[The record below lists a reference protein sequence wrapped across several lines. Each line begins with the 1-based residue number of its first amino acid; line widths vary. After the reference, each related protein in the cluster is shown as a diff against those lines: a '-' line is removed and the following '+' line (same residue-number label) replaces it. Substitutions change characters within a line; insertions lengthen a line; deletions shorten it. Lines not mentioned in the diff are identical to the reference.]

1 VAKRKQKSYDRIFR
15 ENIEQLVVPLAHRL
29 LDLTIPA
36 LEEIPDDLH
45 QTIERKPDF
54 LKKVVFPEGVGNYI
68 LHFEFQTADDSE
80 MLERMLEYYAL
91 LWRKYQLPVRQYVF
105 YIGEG
110 ISQMRHGLYHELLQ
124 YQYSLISASE
134 VDYRL
139 FLSST
144 VPEEVLLTVLSDFKQ
159 VRSESV
165 LESVILKLTELVPRS
180 LRLKRYLKQL
190 EILSQLRNLQEVV
203 INVSD
208 KMALVYELK
217 KDIRYQQGI
226 EQGIEQGIIKMI
238 RKGTFSREV
247 IAETFD
253 VPIERVQAIAE
264 QLTNQP

>member
-15 ENIEQLVVPLAHRL
+15 ENIEPLVVPLAHRL

-54 LKKVVFPEGVGNYI
+54 LKKVVFPEGVGSYI
-68 LHFEFQTADDSE
+68 LHFEFQTTDDPE
-80 MLERMLEYYAL
+80 MLERMLEYYAM

-110 ISQMRHGLYHELLQ
+110 VSQMRHGLYQESLQ
-124 YQYSLISASE
+124 YQYRLISRLISASE
-134 VDYRL
+134 VAYRL
-139 FLSST
+139 FLNSAT
-144 VPEEVLLTVLSDFKQ
+144 PEKVLLTILSDFGQ
-159 VRSESV
+159 ANTGDIVGSIIS
-165 LESVILKLTELVPRS
+165 KLDELVPRS
-180 LRLKRYLKQL
+180 LRRKRYLKQL

-203 INVSD
+203 INVSE

-226 EQGIEQGIIKMI
+226 EQSIVKMI
-238 RKGTFSREV
+238 RKGSFFYEL

-253 VPIERVQAIAE
+253 VPIGRVRAIA
-264 QLTNQP
+264 QQINNQK